1 VSGIPAAWRVTLSW
15 PMPAGYGT
23 ASKWI
28 QRVME
33 GKEDPLAGRFGYLY
47 QGTVSGVEVTAR
59 PRGLAV
65 AMTVPAGE
73 PSPRSAPGG
82 YRTSAERAVQ
92 VALECA
98 RFGYCTTFG
107 GGLDTL
113 LPEPVRVTVKPAAR
127 TGKP

>member
-1 VSGIPAAWRVTLSW
+1 
-15 PMPAGYGT
+15 
-23 ASKWI
+23 
-28 QRVME
+28 ME
-33 GKEDPLAGRFGYLY
+33 GREYDLNEKFGYLY
-47 QGTVSGVEVTAR
+47 GGTVTSVEVTPK
-59 PRGLAV
+59 PRSLAV
-65 AMTVPAGE
+65 AMTVPASE

-113 LPEPVRVTVKPAAR
+113 LPEPVRVTVKPAGLPAAD
-127 TGKP
+127 